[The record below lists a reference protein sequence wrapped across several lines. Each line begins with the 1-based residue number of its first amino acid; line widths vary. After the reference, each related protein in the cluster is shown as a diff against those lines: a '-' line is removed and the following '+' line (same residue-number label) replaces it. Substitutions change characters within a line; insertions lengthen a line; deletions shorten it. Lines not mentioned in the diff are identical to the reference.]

1 MSSKDYYEVLGV
13 AKNATTDHIKQAY
26 RKLAMKYHPDVNKA
40 QEAEEKFKQI
50 SEAYAVLS
58 DEQKRSQY
66 DQFGPEGFSQHYS
79 TEDIFKGA
87 HFEDF
92 EELFRQ
98 FSFSGSFGE
107 SFGDIF
113 GGGSSGRRS
122 GRRRERGSD
131 LLTEIEISLEEVAQG
146 VKKELEINHS
156 KTCKHCKG
164 SRAEPGSEKKQ
175 CDGCRGTGQVQHS
188 RIAGPMRFVTV
199 TTCNKCNGEGSM
211 ITSLCKECKG
221 SGKTHEKEKISVNI
235 PEGIDNG
242 MQIRLD
248 GMGEA
253 GRGSSGDLYVRVYV
267 KEHKYFKR
275 EDSDL
280 YVDVPVSFT
289 QAVLGDTIEVPT
301 LFGKAKLKI
310 PAGTKSHTLFSL
322 RGEGIPHLR
331 SHGKG
336 DQFVRVLIDIP
347 KNLTVK
353 QKKLVE
359 ELDKEFGSTKKK
371 GFFDNLFSF

>member
-1 MSSKDYYEVLGV
+1 MSSKSDYYEVLGV
-13 AKNATTDHIKQAY
+13 AKSATTDQIKQAY

-40 QEAEEKFKQI
+40 SEAEEKFKQI

-58 DEQKRSQY
+58 DAQKRSQY

-92 EELFRQ
+92 GELFKQ
-98 FSFSGSFGE
+98 FGFQFDE

-113 GGGSSGRRS
+113 GGSSSGRRS
-122 GRRRERGSD
+122 TRGRRERGSD
-131 LLTEIEISLEEVAQG
+131 LLTEIEISLEEAAQG
-146 VKKELEINHS
+146 VKKELEISHS
-156 KTCKHCKG
+156 KICKHCKG

-199 TTCNKCNGEGSM
+199 TVCNKCNGEGSM
-211 ITSLCKECKG
+211 INSLCKECKG

-253 GRGSSGDLYVRVYV
+253 GRGTSGDLYVRVYV

-275 EDSDL
+275 ENSDL
-280 YVDVPVSFT
+280 YLEIPISFS
-289 QAVLGDTIEVPT
+289 QAVLGDTVEVPT

-310 PAGTKSHTLFSL
+310 PAGTQSHTVFSL
-322 RGEGIPHLR
+322 GGEGLPHLR
-331 SHGKG
+331 NHGKG
-336 DQFVRVLIDIP
+336 DQFVRVLIDTP
-347 KNLTVK
+347 KNLTAK
-353 QKKLVE
+353 QKKLIE
-359 ELDKEFGSTKKK
+359 ELDLELGKKKK